1 MPESSAWKFSYKRRD
16 ELDALIDK
24 FEEELSY
31 RLSDLQ
37 AHYSAYA
44 DTILSMTGAH
54 DDQYV
59 SERINTILKSRGLLS
74 DTSANSDPAVSSER
88 HAAPAHTDGDQG
100 ASVD

>member
-44 DTILSMTGAH
+44 DTILSMTGAD

-59 SERINTILKSRGLLS
+59 SERINTILRSRGLLS
-74 DTSANSDPAVSSER
+74 DTLANSDPAISSER
-88 HAAPAHTDGDQG
+88 HAAPAPTDGDQG
-100 ASVD
+100 ASVG

>member
-24 FEEELSY
+24 FEEELTY
-31 RLSDLQ
+31 RLGDLQ

-44 DTILSMTGAH
+44 DTILSMTGAD

-59 SERINTILKSRGLLS
+59 TERINTILKSRGMLS
-74 DTSANSDPAVSSER
+74 DTSTNIDPGVSSER
-88 HAAPAHTDGDQG
+88 PAVPANTNGDQG
-100 ASVD
+100 VSVG

>member
-16 ELDALIDK
+16 ELDALINK

-31 RLSDLQ
+31 RLGDLQ

-44 DTILSMTGAH
+44 DTILSMTGAD

-59 SERINTILKSRGLLS
+59 TERINTILKSRGFLS
-74 DTSANSDPAVSSER
+74 DTTNIDSEVSSER
-88 HAAPAHTDGDQG
+88 HAVPPTTNGDQG
-100 ASVD
+100 ASVG

>member
-44 DTILSMTGAH
+44 DTILSMTGAD

-59 SERINTILKSRGLLS
+59 TERINTILKARGLLGDTPADS
-74 DTSANSDPAVSSER
+74 DLAVPPER
-88 HAAPAHTDGDQG
+88 HAAPANTNGDQG
-100 ASVD
+100 ASVG